1 MEEPGVT
8 IAAADPGSWLPVRE
22 ATAGPASSVA
32 SAGGGAARL
41 PRSNAKAI
49 TKIGLMGHPSFV
61 PFRLAQSRGEA
72 VSGRGKN
79 IQPKRRLSLVRE
91 RVTAAT
97 APDRKVRRNG
107 PVA

>member
-32 SAGGGAARL
+32 SAEVGGAML
-41 PRSNAKAI
+41 PTSNAKAI
-49 TKIGLMGHPSFV
+49 PKIGLMRQPSFV

-79 IQPKRRLSLVRE
+79 IQPKRRLSSIRE

-97 APDRKVRRNG
+97 APDL
-107 PVA
+107 